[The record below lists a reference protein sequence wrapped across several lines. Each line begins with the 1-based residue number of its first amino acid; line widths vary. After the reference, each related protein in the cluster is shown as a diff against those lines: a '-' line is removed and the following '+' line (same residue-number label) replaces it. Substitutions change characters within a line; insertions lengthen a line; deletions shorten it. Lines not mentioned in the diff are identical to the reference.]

1 MTKCQFPLTLFWSNC
16 VSNSFL
22 TCCLGYGCNQP
33 LHPEFYVA
41 TFWNEVDKEIWAHH
55 ERMHSGVP
63 WLQSRLSSLLHTF
76 SLLEVVPHGTKM
88 GYASTFATPTQ
99 TQTQVL
105 ATSRCTRIGQ
115 NESKIRHRPSMSF
128 VLCLGCNN
136 PAEGKCWW
144 QYVHHK
150 FIPKCLVLGTF
161 SQECK
166 AALQQETQRRVIWIV
181 VQSDDLK
188 GWLTCQSNFI
198 YKWTSNAGLCWW
210 TQHRSFNM
218 GYLLLLVAN
227 MCSPSSYVLN
237 PKLILFMG
245 AFPPTRT

>member
-115 NESKIRHRPSMSF
+115 NESKIRHRPQWALF
-128 VLCLGCNN
+128 FAL
-136 PAEGKCWW
+136 AAT
-144 QYVHHK
+144 
-150 FIPKCLVLGTF
+150 IPLRANADGNMFT
-161 SQECK
+161 
-166 AALQQETQRRVIWIV
+166 
-181 VQSDDLK
+181 
-188 GWLTCQSNFI
+188 
-198 YKWTSNAGLCWW
+198 TSLFQNVWFWGPFLRNAKR
-210 TQHRSFNM
+210 HFNKKPRDEWS
-218 GYLLLLVAN
+218 G
-227 MCSPSSYVLN
+227 S
-237 PKLILFMG
+237 
-245 AFPPTRT
+245 